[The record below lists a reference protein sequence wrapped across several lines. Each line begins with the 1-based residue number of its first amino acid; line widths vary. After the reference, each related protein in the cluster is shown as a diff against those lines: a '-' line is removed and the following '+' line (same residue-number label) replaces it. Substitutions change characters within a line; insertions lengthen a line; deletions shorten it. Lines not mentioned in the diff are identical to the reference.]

1 MKIFINPGHMPNV
14 DSGAVNEHLILRECD
29 IALSIGILLAHKLK
43 ITGHKVKLLQSNNLC
58 GESPDYPNICA
69 IANNWQAD
77 IFISLHCNAFNTKAR
92 GTETLCYNKNS
103 NAGALAQ
110 LIQLQ
115 LINSLQ
121 NFDAALPDRGI
132 KQRPD
137 LAVLRCTTM
146 PAVLIEMAF
155 IDNDNDAFWLINKQ
169 DTIAAAIARGIT
181 VYQSALQNQKP
192 PII

>member
-29 IALSIGILLAHKLK
+29 IALSIGNLLAHKLK

-155 IDNDNDAFWLINKQ
+155 IDNDNDALLLINKQ
-169 DTIAAAIARGIT
+169 DTIAAAISRGIT
-181 VYQSALQNQKP
+181 DYDAQLHC
-192 PII
+192 